1 MRGFLRRIGH
11 HFSLLWKSAKKF
23 DRDHGF
29 FLASGITFNVLIYLI
44 PFTLLMF
51 AMVGKYLYDDQE
63 IIHHIRG
70 YLRSFAPSID
80 PTVMKNLFDLVQN
93 REVVGILGIGG
104 LVWVST
110 LVFSALRTAL
120 NMVFGVKKGRTIL
133 RGLGTDL
140 LMIFWAGV
148 LLLLS
153 MVLTS
158 LVTLIQQFGERLPFV
173 IPVLIGPT
181 LRWVLKYFLPF
192 GFTFLTFFLIYKIIP
207 NAKVHTLSALKAA
220 LFASLGWETAKHLF
234 GWYTTH
240 LSRYSV
246 IYGSLS
252 TLIIFFFWVY
262 YSAAILLMGGEF
274 ADLLD
279 QERNLPAVDS
289 RQPAQKETRKVGM
302 YADKE
307 LVH

>member
-1 MRGFLRRIGH
+1 MKPQVPKQNILSRIGH
-11 HFSLLWKSAKKF
+11 PFSLLWKSAKKF
-23 DRDHGF
+23 DQDHGF

-44 PFTLLMF
+44 PFTLLML
-51 AMVGKYLYDDQE
+51 AMLGKYLYNDQE

-70 YLRSFAPSID
+70 YLRSLAPSID

-93 REVVGILGIGG
+93 RDVVGFLGIGG

-120 NMVFGVKKGRTIL
+120 NMVFRVEKGRTVF
-133 RGLGTDL
+133 RGLGIDL
-140 LMIFWAGV
+140 LMIFLAGV

-158 LVTLIQQFGERLPFV
+158 LVTLIQEFGETLPFA
-173 IPVLIGPT
+173 IPVIMGPT
-181 LRWVLKYFLPF
+181 LRWILKYLLPF
-192 GFTFLTFFLIYKIIP
+192 GFTYLTFFLIYKIIP
-207 NAKVHTLSALKAA
+207 NVKVHTLSAIKAA

-234 GWYTTH
+234 GWYATH

-252 TLIIFFFWVY
+252 TLIICFFWVY
-262 YSAAILLMGGEF
+262 YSAAILLVGGEVAYF
-274 ADLLD
+274 LD
-279 QERNLPAVDS
+279 GERNPPPIDP
-289 RQPAQKETRKVGM
+289 RQPVQKETRK
-302 YADKE
+302 
-307 LVH
+307 

>member
-1 MRGFLRRIGH
+1 VKPGAPKQDILRRIGH
-11 HFSLLWKSAKKF
+11 HLSILWRSAKKF
-23 DRDHGF
+23 DQDHGF
-29 FLASGITFNVLIYLI
+29 FLASGITFNILIYLV
-44 PFTLLMF
+44 PFTLLLL

-63 IIHHIRG
+63 VIHHIRS

-80 PTVMKNLFDLVQN
+80 PAVMKNLFDLVQN
-93 REVVGILGIGG
+93 HDVVGFLGVGA

-110 LVFSALRTAL
+110 MVFSALRTAL
-120 NMVFGVKKGRTIL
+120 NMVFHVEKGRTIL
-133 RGLGTDL
+133 RGLGIDL
-140 LMIFWAGV
+140 LMIFLAGV

-158 LVTLIQQFGERLPFV
+158 LITLIQEFGERLPFV
-173 IPVLIGPT
+173 IPVIIGPT
-181 LRWVLKYFLPF
+181 LRWVLKYLLPF
-192 GFTFLTFFLIYKIIP
+192 GFTYLTFSLIYKIIP
-207 NAKVHTLSALKAA
+207 NTKVHTLSALKAA

-262 YSAAILLMGGEF
+262 YSAAILLVGGEF
-274 ADLLD
+274 ACLLD
-279 QERNLPAVDS
+279 REKNPPAVHPRKPD
-289 RQPAQKETRKVGM
+289 QKETRK
-302 YADKE
+302 
-307 LVH
+307 